1 MPDGGLLGL
10 LLLGFGLGLTHA
22 FDADHIMAVTSL
34 ASREPGW
41 RRTLRF
47 CGAWAF
53 GHGLTLLVVGTVV
66 LVLGWNLPEA
76 LYGTAEQL
84 VGVVLVA
91 LGLWVWWDLWRRRV
105 HLRAHRHGDVTHVHL
120 VEEQGSRHRSWA
132 DHSPV
137 FVGVLHGLAGAAPL
151 MALLPSIRAGSAAV
165 GLAYLV
171 VFSVGVLASMAAFG
185 AAFGTLQDWV
195 ARRGACLIRGRVKP
209 RPNLGFGRGYKRPV
223 FYLCSRSG
231 SF

>member
-22 FDADHIMAVTSL
+22 FDADHVMAVTSL

-47 CGAWAF
+47 CGAWAI
-53 GHGLTLLVVGTVV
+53 GHGLTLLAVGAVVIG
-66 LVLGWNLPEA
+66 LGWHLPQA
-76 LYGTAEQL
+76 LYGAAEQL
-84 VGVVLVA
+84 VGLVLVA

-105 HLRAHRHGDVTHVHL
+105 RLRAHRHGDVAHAHL
-120 VEEQGSRHRSWA
+120 VADGGHHHRRWA

-151 MALLPSIRAGSAAV
+151 MALLPSLQAGNAV
-165 GLAYLV
+165 VGVAYLL
-171 VFSVGVLASMAAFG
+171 VFSVGVLVSMAGFG
-185 AAFGTLQDWV
+185 VAFGTFQDWL
-195 ARRGACLIRGRVKP
+195 ARRGAAAMNGLRLLVGGLAIG
-209 RPNLGFGRGYKRPV
+209 LGGLWLAGAA
-223 FYLCSRSG
+223 
-231 SF
+231 